1 MQHHNARPLRA
12 VWRGRLSLADL
23 GDHKREAMHRS
34 IILAVVA
41 IFLASCSTTQQ
52 AAVAL
57 QNGWVGKNA
66 DDFFKRYGPPASN
79 FALAD
84 GGIIYEWV
92 GGRAAVYVPGTAS
105 TTTTTIGNTAFS
117 NTQFSGGGNIYLGC
131 KVRITT
137 TRDRTITAIAPSGDS
152 LGMWQ
157 TSRCAE
163 LFAG

>member
-1 MQHHNARPLRA
+1 
-12 VWRGRLSLADL
+12 
-23 GDHKREAMHRS
+23 MHRL
-34 IILAVVA
+34 ILLGIVA

-57 QNGWVGKNA
+57 QSGWVGKNA
-66 DDFFKRYGPPASN
+66 DDFFRRYGPPASS

-84 GGIIYEWV
+84 GGMIYEWV
-92 GGRAAVYVPGTAS
+92 GGRAAVYIPGTAS
-105 TTTTTIGNTAFS
+105 TTTTSVGNTAIS

-137 TRDRTITAIAPSGDS
+137 KRDRSITGIEPSGDS
-152 LGMWQ
+152 IGMWQ

-163 LFAG
+163 LFVG

>member
-23 GDHKREAMHRS
+23 GDHKGKAMHRS

-84 GGIIYEWV
+84 GGTIYEWV
-92 GGRAAVYVPGTAS
+92 GGRAAV
-105 TTTTTIGNTAFS
+105 
-117 NTQFSGGGNIYLGC
+117 GNIYLGC

-137 TRDRTITAIAPSGDS
+137 TRDRTIAAIAPSGDS